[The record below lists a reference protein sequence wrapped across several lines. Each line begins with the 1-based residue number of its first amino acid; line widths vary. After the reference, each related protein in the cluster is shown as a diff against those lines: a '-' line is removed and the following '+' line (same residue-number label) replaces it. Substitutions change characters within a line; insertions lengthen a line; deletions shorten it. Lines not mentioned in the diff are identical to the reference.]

1 MSTMKTKEFCF
12 SSPILFHKRL
22 IISHSSSYSLCLIHM
37 KAFLSTLPM
46 CRQKTSQVVLP
57 PNYIPQ
63 VFASPQP
70 SLKPSSQNHLPR
82 LLLHL
87 LHGFYHSAN
96 ALYIQQ
102 PESLFVLVFI
112 GDFFFVNA
120 CWHFQSICLSSAQSG
135 MYKVKR
141 RLRKLIAALFLRS

>member
-1 MSTMKTKEFCF
+1 
-12 SSPILFHKRL
+12 
-22 IISHSSSYSLCLIHM
+22 M

-87 LHGFYHSAN
+87 LHRFYHSAN
-96 ALYIQQ
+96 ALSIQQ
-102 PESLFVLVFI
+102 PESLFVLLFL
-112 GDFFFVNA
+112 GDFF
-120 CWHFQSICLSSAQSG
+120 LSMLVGIS
-135 MYKVKR
+135 KVFASPVR
-141 RLRKLIAALFLRS
+141 NLGCIR